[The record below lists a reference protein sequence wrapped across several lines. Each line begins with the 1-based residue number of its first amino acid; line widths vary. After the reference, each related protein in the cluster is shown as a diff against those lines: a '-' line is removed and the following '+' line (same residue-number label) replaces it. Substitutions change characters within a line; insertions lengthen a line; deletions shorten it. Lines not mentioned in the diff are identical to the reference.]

1 MRRDGDADADAAA
14 LSDRASPGRVSGG
27 DGLAE
32 GDAMHLGSAKH
43 FASRIRYDPSLSV
56 LLMVS
61 VALGGEQ
68 LSIELGSVRLE
79 VKLV

>member
-1 MRRDGDADADAAA
+1 M
-14 LSDRASPGRVSGG
+14 SGG

-32 GDAMHLGSAKH
+32 GDAMHLGSTKH

-56 LLMVS
+56 LLRVS

-79 VKLV
+79 VKLVWLERGW